1 MVSHNG
7 RLGCFSR
14 APKLSPFPTIC
25 TRGNHE
31 RIDLLESVLRFVR
44 GHRLQSGRKLRAGA
58 RALPPDAGDVG
69 RVAHSGL
76 DRPPGHSE
84 VIEVPTA
91 GPNLAIILSLIDQSV
106 DAYRLL
112 LREHPLDWGEEAARR
127 QQEAADLLD
136 LAQTLGGALTD
147 DEGRIFSERF
157 STAYGTIERLE
168 TLRGTGYDPEEDQDI
183 EAQERLVREPQIV
196 VRLVGGPFH
205 GQTRKLES
213 LLPTNGEEMAPIRI
227 QVAHPGDREVSTCE
241 TASRVVANGR
251 TSTWTLWTQR
261 GAWRASIA
269 MDSADDQDCDGARAS
284 RRRRA

>member
-1 MVSHNG
+1 MILAGSETSAVPDH
-7 RLGCFSR
+7 R
-14 APKLSPFPTIC
+14 
-25 TRGNHE
+25 TRGTHE
-31 RIDLLESVLRFVR
+31 RIELLESVLRFVR

-58 RALPPDAGDVG
+58 RALPPDAGDMG

-76 DRPPGHSE
+76 DRPPSNSE

-91 GPNLAIILSLIDQSV
+91 GLNLAIVLSLIDQSV

-112 LREHPLDWGEEAARR
+112 VREHPLDWGKVAAQR

-136 LAQTLGGALTD
+136 RAQTLGGALPD
-147 DEGRIFSERF
+147 EEGRIFTERF

-168 TLRGTGYDPEEDQDI
+168 TLRGTYGYDPEEDDDI
-183 EAQERLVREPQIV
+183 EAQERLVCGPQIV

-213 LLPTNGEEMAPIRI
+213 LPTTDGEDTAPIRI
-227 QVAHPGDREVSTCE
+227 QLAHTGDREVSMVTYLRDSE
-241 TASRVVANGR
+241 PSRGELTYFYVDALDPARSLEASF
-251 TSTWTLWTQR
+251 
-261 GAWRASIA
+261 A
-269 MDSADDQDCDGARAS
+269 MDSADDQDCDGARAT